1 MIVRCENFR
10 RRENG
15 KLQGFCDLV
24 IEPPGIRLSSCELFR
39 AGGSEWINF
48 PSRTYESRDG
58 QRKFARIVDFTTP
71 EGYETFKLA
80 ALEAIREFRS
90 RPAPR
95 HAGSQPSQSA
105 G

>member
-10 RRENG
+10 RHENG

-39 AGGSEWINF
+39 SGDSEWINF
-48 PSRTYESRDG
+48 PSRTYSSRDG
-58 QRKFARIVDFTTP
+58 QRKFARIVDFVTP
-71 EGYETFKLA
+71 EGYESFKLA

-90 RPAPR
+90 RATSR
-95 HAGSQPSQSA
+95 QSGSQPGQSA